1 LHIPCPTKASTT
13 LAHEPTA
20 KGHATGPLQYP
31 ASPFFFHKH
40 ADKRSVVNGEKKKSG
55 LIRKYGLNMSRQA
68 FREKAADM
76 GWVKVS
82 EIGYVLGK
90 DA

>member
-1 LHIPCPTKASTT
+1 MAKARAIGTFAMLHSFPQPYPTITYM
-13 LAHEPTA
+13 HERTN
-20 KGHATGPLQYP
+20 GC
-31 ASPFFFHKH
+31 
-40 ADKRSVVNGEKKKSG
+40 SVVNGEKKKSG

-82 EIGYVLGK
+82 ENGLASEIWCEADEVW
-90 DA
+90 

>member
-1 LHIPCPTKASTT
+1 
-13 LAHEPTA
+13 
-20 KGHATGPLQYP
+20 
-31 ASPFFFHKH
+31 
-40 ADKRSVVNGEKKKSG
+40 VNGEKKKSG

-82 EIGYVLGK
+82 GVCGASSGVRLMCG
-90 DA
+90 

>member
-1 LHIPCPTKASTT
+1 
-13 LAHEPTA
+13 
-20 KGHATGPLQYP
+20 
-31 ASPFFFHKH
+31 
-40 ADKRSVVNGEKKKSG
+40 VVNGEKKKSG

-82 EIGYVLGK
+82 TYLKWFVDWGLICW
-90 DA
+90 

>member
-1 LHIPCPTKASTT
+1 MRTDRH
-13 LAHEPTA
+13 
-20 KGHATGPLQYP
+20 
-31 ASPFFFHKH
+31 
-40 ADKRSVVNGEKKKSG
+40 SVVNGEKKKSG

-82 EIGYVLGK
+82 AFAGGGLGWG
-90 DA
+90 